1 MWQSAFNI
9 QAQHTICMYLVAEVL
24 FMPDFY

>member
-9 QAQHTICMYLVAEVL
+9 QAQHTICMDFVAEVL
-24 FMPDFY
+24 FMPAL